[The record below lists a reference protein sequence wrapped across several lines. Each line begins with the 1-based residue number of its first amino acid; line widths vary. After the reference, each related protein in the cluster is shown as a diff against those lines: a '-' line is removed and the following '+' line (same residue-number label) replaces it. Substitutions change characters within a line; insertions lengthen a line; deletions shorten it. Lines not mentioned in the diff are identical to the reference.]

1 MDDKELRAR
10 IKEAIIRQSSAVGL
24 GLACPHCG
32 GGLSGAGIWDW
43 ADPNKNGLN
52 ASIAD
57 TGRKIKNEFTNPNS
71 LLAQGVKKVGNEF
84 TNKDS
89 VLRGK
94 ILPEAAKIANV
105 VTPFLAGI
113 PGVGEAAEAL
123 NAGLQGAQKANQGAK
138 SVGLGLELQ
147 RRGEELQ
154 RRKGGWSDEAKARA
168 RARAAAPGS
177 HGSKVKAYMK
187 KHKGCSLAEAS
198 KAVSK

>member
-1 MDDKELRAR
+1 MSDAELRAR

-24 GLACPHCG
+24 GLVCPHCG

-89 VLRGK
+89 VLRSK
-94 ILPEAAKIANV
+94 ILPEASKIANV
-105 VTPFLAGI
+105 VTPFLAGV
-113 PGVGEAAEAL
+113 PGVGEVAEAI
-123 NAGLQGAQKANQGAK
+123 NAGIQGAQKANQGAK

-147 RRGEELQ
+147 RR
-154 RRKGGWSDEAKARA
+154 KGGWSEEAKARA
-168 RARAAAPGS
+168 RARASAPGS
-177 HGSKVKAYMK
+177 HGAKVKAYMK